1 MEDKAP
7 YETDAPD
14 IEGRWVKESPIDLS
28 KLKDVFPP
36 EDIEWRVQSSGEKDG
51 KPWALVLAYI
61 TNRAIM
67 DRFDEVCGPENWKNE
82 FIAAPNGGTL
92 CGLSIKINGE
102 WVTKWD
108 GAENTDIEA
117 VKGGLSGAMKR
128 AAVHWGPGRYLYN
141 LPTGW
146 AVVSN
151 SGSHRDKTKQGTW
164 FKWNPPPLPAWA
176 VPSGTKQQKPPE
188 KHQDAPQAPEEDVP
202 DFSPPEQVEPTET
215 TISSLQVKAMIG
227 TMKSNNVPAEEFCEK
242 YGLKAVSELPAA
254 KNGEALQWLLL
265 EGKNRKR
272 GD

>member
-1 MEDKAP
+1 MEEQDEYGA
-7 YETDAPD
+7 EN
-14 IEGRWVKESPIDLS
+14 EGTWVREPKIDLS
-28 KLKDVFPP
+28 RLKDVFPP

-67 DRFDEVCGPENWKNE
+67 ERFDEVCGPENWKNE
-82 FIAAPNGGTL
+82 FTAAPNGGTL
-92 CGLSIKINGE
+92 CGLSVKINGE

-151 SGSHRDKTKQGTW
+151 NGSHKDKLKNGTW
-164 FKWNPPPLPAWA
+164 FKWNPPALPAWA
-176 VPSGTKQQKPPE
+176 VPSGTKQQNTTQLPP
-188 KHQDAPQAPEEDVP
+188 KQDVP
-202 DFSPPEQVEPTET
+202 DFTPETA
-215 TISSLQVKAMIG
+215 INARKSYLSAKMG
-227 TMKSNNVPAEEFCEK
+227 TMSDEDK
-242 YGLKAVSELPAA
+242 KAFYAYCTANKTVTVDLLQGIIDNYEDF
-254 KNGEALQWLLL
+254 KEAWERL
-265 EGKNRKR
+265 RSVA
-272 GD
+272 